1 VITLTRAEGSLA
13 EGQAPL
19 KVAWVKEGRLLSQ
32 GEALDARLGGLLR
45 RALEGASLK
54 EGESL
59 LVAWPEGQVLLFGL
73 GEDARSSGGRLAQAL
88 LKLRFPEALV
98 EPLPEAYALAEG
110 LLLGAYRFD
119 RHRSE
124 KEEKALTLRILGAEE
139 VLERARKVAEGVY
152 LARDLV
158 NEPPNLLTP
167 EALAERAL
175 ELGALGVEVEV
186 LDEEAIASLG
196 MGAFLAVAQG
206 SENPPRF
213 IRLCYAPPG
222 ARARLDLVGKG
233 LTFDSGGYSLKPTES
248 MTTMKGDMAGAAAVL
263 GAMKSAALLGL
274 PVEIRGYIAACENMI
289 SGRAYRVGDVLKTL
303 SGKTVEVMN
312 TDAEGRLTLADALF
326 YAEREGAER
335 ILELSTLTGAAV
347 VALGEEVA
355 ALFATEPAWG
365 SLVQEAAHRAG
376 EKVWPM
382 PLEKAY
388 REKLKSPVADLKNVG
403 DRNGGAITLRVL
415 LDPNPWDVKKEGV
428 LWTPTGST
436 PSTILTQKPSSW
448 LSTSGWTTSSRP
460 FRPKASS
467 SPKSKS
473 TRRLLWPSY

>member
-59 LVAWPEGQVLLFGL
+59 LVAAPEGQVLLFGL
-73 GEDARSSGGRLAQAL
+73 WEDARSSGGRLAQAL
-88 LKLRFPEALV
+88 LRLRFPEALV

-213 IRLCYAPPG
+213 IRLRYAPPG

-274 PVEIRGYIAACENMI
+274 SVEIRGYIAACENMI

-312 TDAEGRLTLADALF
+312 TDAEGRLTLADALC

-403 DRNGGAITLRVL
+403 DRNGGAITAALFLSEFVRVPL
-415 LDPNPWDVKKEGV
+415 AHLDIAGPAFARKGHALGPEGG
-428 LWTPTGST
+428 TGFGVR
-436 PSTILTQKPSSW
+436 TILEVAQA
-448 LSTSGWTTSSRP
+448 L
-460 FRPKASS
+460 
-467 SPKSKS
+467 
-473 TRRLLWPSY
+473 

>member
-59 LVAWPEGQVLLFGL
+59 LVAAPEGQVLLFGL
-73 GEDARSSGGRLAQAL
+73 GEEARSSGGRLVQAL
-88 LKLRFPEALV
+88 LRLRFPEALV

-124 KEEKALTLRILGAEE
+124 KEEKALTLRIPGAVE

-206 SENPPRF
+206 SENPPRL
-213 IRLCYAPPG
+213 IRLRYAPPG

-263 GAMKSAALLGL
+263 GAMKSAALLGI

-312 TDAEGRLTLADALF
+312 TDAEGRLTLADALC

-335 ILELSTLTGAAV
+335 ILELSTLTGAAM

-355 ALFATEPAWG
+355 ALFATEEAWG
-365 SLVQEAAHRAG
+365 NQVREAARRVG

-382 PLEKAY
+382 PLERAY

-403 DRNGGAITLRVL
+403 DRNGGAITAALFLAEFVRVPL
-415 LDPNPWDVKKEGV
+415 VHLDIAGPAFARKAHALGPEGG
-428 LWTPTGST
+428 TGFGVR
-436 PSTILTQKPSSW
+436 TILELAQA
-448 LSTSGWTTSSRP
+448 L
-460 FRPKASS
+460 
-467 SPKSKS
+467 
-473 TRRLLWPSY
+473 

>member
-1 VITLTRAEGSLA
+1 V
-13 EGQAPL
+13 
-19 KVAWVKEGRLLSQ
+19 VWVKEGRLLSQ

-59 LVAWPEGQVLLFGL
+59 LVAAPEGQVLLFGL
-73 GEDARSSGGRLAQAL
+73 GEDTRSSGGRLAQAL
-88 LKLRFPEALV
+88 LRLRFPEALV

-124 KEEKALTLRILGAEE
+124 KEEKALTLRIPGAEE

-206 SENPPRF
+206 SANPPRF
-213 IRLCYAPPG
+213 IRLRYAPPG

-326 YAEREGAER
+326 YAEREGAQR

-403 DRNGGAITLRVL
+403 DRNGGAITAALFLSEFVRVPL
-415 LDPNPWDVKKEGV
+415 AHLDIAGPAFAKKGHALGPEGG
-428 LWTPTGST
+428 TGFGVR
-436 PSTILTQKPSSW
+436 TILELAQA
-448 LSTSGWTTSSRP
+448 L
-460 FRPKASS
+460 
-467 SPKSKS
+467 
-473 TRRLLWPSY
+473 

>member
-1 VITLTRAEGSLA
+1 MITLSHSELSLVQG
-13 EGQAPL
+13 EVPL
-19 KVAWVKEGRLLSQ
+19 KVVWVKEGRLLPQ
-32 GEALDARLGGLLR
+32 GEALDARLGGLLK
-45 RALEGASLK
+45 RALEGVSLK

-59 LVAWPEGQVLLFGL
+59 LLAAPEGQVLLFGL
-73 GEDARSSGGRLAQAL
+73 GEEARRSGGRLAQAL

-98 EPLPEAYALAEG
+98 EPLEDAYALAEG
-110 LLLGAYRFD
+110 LLLGAYRFQ
-119 RHRSE
+119 RHKSE
-124 KEEKALTLRILGAEE
+124 KEEKALTLRLPGVPEG

-152 LARDLV
+152 WARDLV

-167 EALAERAL
+167 LALAERAL
-175 ELGALGVEVEV
+175 ELRALGIEVEV
-186 LDEEAIASLG
+186 LDEEAIAALG

-213 IRLCYAPPG
+213 IRLRYAPPG

-248 MTTMKGDMAGAAAVL
+248 MATMKSDMAGAAAVL
-263 GAMKSAALLGL
+263 GAMKSAALLGI

-289 SGRAYRVGDVLKTL
+289 SGRAYRVGDVLRTL

-335 ILELSTLTGAAV
+335 ILELSTLTGAAM

-355 ALFATEPAWG
+355 ALFATEEAWG
-365 SLVQEAAHRAG
+365 NQVWEAARRVG

-382 PLEKAY
+382 PLERAY

-403 DRNGGAITLRVL
+403 DRNGGAITAALFLAEFVRVPL
-415 LDPNPWDVKKEGV
+415 VHLDIAGPAFARKAHALGPEGG
-428 LWTPTGST
+428 TGFGVR
-436 PSTILTQKPSSW
+436 TILEVAQA
-448 LSTSGWTTSSRP
+448 L
-460 FRPKASS
+460 
-467 SPKSKS
+467 
-473 TRRLLWPSY
+473 

>member
-19 KVAWVKEGRLLSQ
+19 RVAWVKEGRLLSQ

-59 LVAWPEGQVLLFGL
+59 LVAAPEGQVLLFGL
-73 GEDARSSGGRLAQAL
+73 GEDARSSGGRLAQAFL
-88 LKLRFPEALV
+88 RLRFPEALV

-175 ELGALGVEVEV
+175 ELRALGIEVEV

-206 SENPPRF
+206 SANPPRF
-213 IRLCYAPPG
+213 IRLRYTPPG

-403 DRNGGAITLRVL
+403 DRNGGAITAALFLSEFVRVPL
-415 LDPNPWDVKKEGV
+415 AHLDIAGPAFAKKGHALGPEGG
-428 LWTPTGST
+428 TGFGVR
-436 PSTILTQKPSSW
+436 TILELAQA
-448 LSTSGWTTSSRP
+448 L
-460 FRPKASS
+460 
-467 SPKSKS
+467 
-473 TRRLLWPSY
+473 

>member
-59 LVAWPEGQVLLFGL
+59 LVAAPEGQVLLFGL

-88 LKLRFPEALV
+88 LRLRFPEALV
-98 EPLPEAYALAEG
+98 EPLEDAYALAEG
-110 LLLGAYRFD
+110 LLLGAYRFQ
-119 RHRSE
+119 RHKSE
-124 KEEKALTLRILGAEE
+124 KEEKALTLRLPGAEE

-206 SENPPRF
+206 SANPPRF
-213 IRLCYAPPG
+213 IRLRYAPPG

-365 SLVQEAAHRAG
+365 SLVQEAARRAG

-403 DRNGGAITLRVL
+403 DRNGGAITAALFLSEFVRVPL
-415 LDPNPWDVKKEGV
+415 AHLDIAGPAFAKKGHALGPEGG
-428 LWTPTGST
+428 TGFGVR
-436 PSTILTQKPSSW
+436 TILELAQA
-448 LSTSGWTTSSRP
+448 L
-460 FRPKASS
+460 
-467 SPKSKS
+467 
-473 TRRLLWPSY
+473 

>member
-1 VITLTRAEGSLA
+1 MITLTRAEGSLA

-59 LVAWPEGQVLLFGL
+59 LVAAPEGQVLLFGL

-88 LKLRFPEALV
+88 LRLRFPEALV

-124 KEEKALTLRILGAEE
+124 KEEKALTFRIPGAEE

-206 SENPPRF
+206 SANPPRF
-213 IRLCYAPPG
+213 IRLRYAPPG

-388 REKLKSPVADLKNVG
+388 REKLKSPVADMKNVG
-403 DRNGGAITLRVL
+403 DRNGGAITAALFLSEFVRVPL
-415 LDPNPWDVKKEGV
+415 AHLDIAGPAFAKKGHALGPEGG
-428 LWTPTGST
+428 TGFGVR
-436 PSTILTQKPSSW
+436 TILELAQA
-448 LSTSGWTTSSRP
+448 L
-460 FRPKASS
+460 
-467 SPKSKS
+467 
-473 TRRLLWPSY
+473 

>member
-1 VITLTRAEGSLA
+1 
-13 EGQAPL
+13 
-19 KVAWVKEGRLLSQ
+19 VKEGRLLSQ

-59 LVAWPEGQVLLFGL
+59 LVAAPEGQVLLFGL

-88 LKLRFPEALV
+88 LRLRFPEALV

-124 KEEKALTLRILGAEE
+124 KEEKALTFRIPGAEE

-206 SENPPRF
+206 SANPPRF
-213 IRLCYAPPG
+213 IRLRYAPPG

-388 REKLKSPVADLKNVG
+388 REKLKSPVADMKNVG
-403 DRNGGAITLRVL
+403 DRNGGAITAALFLSEFVRVPL
-415 LDPNPWDVKKEGV
+415 AHLDIAGPAFAKKGHALGPEGG
-428 LWTPTGST
+428 TGFGVR
-436 PSTILTQKPSSW
+436 TILELAQA
-448 LSTSGWTTSSRP
+448 L
-460 FRPKASS
+460 
-467 SPKSKS
+467 
-473 TRRLLWPSY
+473 

>member
-1 VITLTRAEGSLA
+1 
-13 EGQAPL
+13 
-19 KVAWVKEGRLLSQ
+19 VKEGRLLSQ

-59 LVAWPEGQVLLFGL
+59 LVAAPEGQVLLFGL

-88 LKLRFPEALV
+88 LRLRFPEALV

-110 LLLGAYRFD
+110 PLLGAYRFH

-124 KEEKALTLRILGAEE
+124 KEEKALTLRLPGADE

-167 EALAERAL
+167 QALAERAL
-175 ELGALGVEVEV
+175 ELRALGVEVEV

-206 SENPPRF
+206 SANLPRF
-213 IRLCYAPPG
+213 IRLRYAPPG

-312 TDAEGRLTLADALF
+312 TDAEGRLTLADALC
-326 YAEREGAER
+326 YAEREGAQR

-365 SLVQEAAHRAG
+365 SLVQEAAYRAG

-403 DRNGGAITLRVL
+403 DRNGGAITAALFLSEFVRVPL
-415 LDPNPWDVKKEGV
+415 VHLDIAGPAFAKKGHALGPEGG
-428 LWTPTGST
+428 TGFGVR
-436 PSTILTQKPSSW
+436 TILELAQA
-448 LSTSGWTTSSRP
+448 L
-460 FRPKASS
+460 
-467 SPKSKS
+467 
-473 TRRLLWPSY
+473 

>member
-1 VITLTRAEGSLA
+1 MITLTRAEGSLA

-59 LVAWPEGQVLLFGL
+59 LVAAPEGQVLLFGL

-88 LKLRFPEALV
+88 LRLRFPEALV

-124 KEEKALTLRILGAEE
+124 KEGKALTLRILGVEE

-175 ELGALGVEVEV
+175 ELRALGVEVEV

-213 IRLCYAPPG
+213 IRLRYAPPG

-403 DRNGGAITLRVL
+403 DRNGGAITAALFLAEFVRVPL
-415 LDPNPWDVKKEGV
+415 VHLDIAGPAFARKAHALGPEGG
-428 LWTPTGST
+428 TGFGVR
-436 PSTILTQKPSSW
+436 TILEVAQA
-448 LSTSGWTTSSRP
+448 L
-460 FRPKASS
+460 
-467 SPKSKS
+467 
-473 TRRLLWPSY
+473 

>member
-59 LVAWPEGQVLLFGL
+59 LVAAPEGQVLLFGL

-88 LKLRFPEALV
+88 LRLRFPEALV

-124 KEEKALTLRILGAEE
+124 KEEKALTLRIPGAEE

-175 ELGALGVEVEV
+175 ELRALGVEVEV

-213 IRLCYAPPG
+213 IRLRYAPPG

-312 TDAEGRLTLADALF
+312 TDAEGRLTLADALC

-403 DRNGGAITLRVL
+403 DRNGGAIT
-415 LDPNPWDVKKEGV
+415 KKGHALGPEGG
-428 LWTPTGST
+428 TGFGVR
-436 PSTILTQKPSSW
+436 TILELAQA
-448 LSTSGWTTSSRP
+448 L
-460 FRPKASS
+460 
-467 SPKSKS
+467 
-473 TRRLLWPSY
+473 

>member
-59 LVAWPEGQVLLFGL
+59 LVAAPEGQVLLFGL

-88 LKLRFPEALV
+88 LRLRFPEALV

-206 SENPPRF
+206 SANPPRF
-213 IRLCYAPPG
+213 IRLRYAPPG

-274 PVEIRGYIAACENMI
+274 HVEIRGYIAACENMI

-365 SLVQEAAHRAG
+365 GLVQEAAHRAG

-403 DRNGGAITLRVL
+403 DRNGGAITAALFLSEFVRVPL
-415 LDPNPWDVKKEGV
+415 AHLDIAGPAFAKKGHALGPEGG
-428 LWTPTGST
+428 TGFGVR
-436 PSTILTQKPSSW
+436 TILEVAQA
-448 LSTSGWTTSSRP
+448 L
-460 FRPKASS
+460 
-467 SPKSKS
+467 
-473 TRRLLWPSY
+473 

>member
-1 VITLTRAEGSLA
+1 
-13 EGQAPL
+13 
-19 KVAWVKEGRLLSQ
+19 VKEGRLLSQ

-59 LVAWPEGQVLLFGL
+59 LVAAPEGQVLLFGL

-88 LKLRFPEALV
+88 LRLRFPEALV
-98 EPLPEAYALAEG
+98 EPLEDAYALAEG

-175 ELGALGVEVEV
+175 ELGALGVKVEV

-206 SENPPRF
+206 SANPPRF
-213 IRLCYAPPG
+213 IRLRYAPPG

-403 DRNGGAITLRVL
+403 DRNGGAITAALFLSEFVRVPL
-415 LDPNPWDVKKEGV
+415 AHLDIAGPAFAKKGHALGPEGG
-428 LWTPTGST
+428 TGFGVR
-436 PSTILTQKPSSW
+436 TILEVAQA
-448 LSTSGWTTSSRP
+448 L
-460 FRPKASS
+460 
-467 SPKSKS
+467 
-473 TRRLLWPSY
+473 

>member
-1 VITLTRAEGSLA
+1 MITLTRAEGSLA

-59 LVAWPEGQVLLFGL
+59 LVAAPEGQVLLFGL
-73 GEDARSSGGRLAQAL
+73 GEEARSSGGRLAQAL
-88 LKLRFPEALV
+88 LRLRFPEALV

-110 LLLGAYRFD
+110 LLLGAYRFQ

-124 KEEKALTLRILGAEE
+124 KEEKALTLRLPGAEE

-167 EALAERAL
+167 LALAERAL
-175 ELGALGVEVEV
+175 ELGSLGVEVEV
-186 LDEEAIASLG
+186 LDEEAIAALG

-206 SENPPRF
+206 SENPPRL
-213 IRLCYAPPG
+213 IRLRYAPPG

-248 MTTMKGDMAGAAAVL
+248 MATMKGDMAGAAAVL
-263 GAMKSAALLGL
+263 GAMKSAALLGI

-312 TDAEGRLTLADALF
+312 TDAEGRLTLADALC
-326 YAEREGAER
+326 YAEREGAQR

-403 DRNGGAITLRVL
+403 DRNGGAITAALFLSEFVCVPL
-415 LDPNPWDVKKEGV
+415 AHLDIAGPAFAKKGHALGPEGG
-428 LWTPTGST
+428 TGFGVR
-436 PSTILTQKPSSW
+436 TILELAQA
-448 LSTSGWTTSSRP
+448 L
-460 FRPKASS
+460 
-467 SPKSKS
+467 
-473 TRRLLWPSY
+473 

>member
-59 LVAWPEGQVLLFGL
+59 LVAAPEGQVLLFGL

-88 LKLRFPEALV
+88 LRLRFPEALV
-98 EPLPEAYALAEG
+98 EPLPEVYALADG

-213 IRLCYAPPG
+213 IRLRYAPPG

-233 LTFDSGGYSLKPTES
+233 LTFDSGGYSLKPTEG

-303 SGKTVEVMN
+303 SGRTVEVMN
-312 TDAEGRLTLADALF
+312 TDAEGRLTLADALC

-403 DRNGGAITLRVL
+403 DRNGGAITAALFLSEFVRVPL
-415 LDPNPWDVKKEGV
+415 AHLDIAGPAFAKKGHALGPEGG
-428 LWTPTGST
+428 TGFGVR
-436 PSTILTQKPSSW
+436 TILELAQA
-448 LSTSGWTTSSRP
+448 L
-460 FRPKASS
+460 
-467 SPKSKS
+467 
-473 TRRLLWPSY
+473 

>member
-1 VITLTRAEGSLA
+1 
-13 EGQAPL
+13 
-19 KVAWVKEGRLLSQ
+19 VKEGRLLSQ

-59 LVAWPEGQVLLFGL
+59 LVAAPEGQVLLFGL

-88 LKLRFPEALV
+88 LRLHFPEALV

-124 KEEKALTLRILGAEE
+124 KEEKALTLRIPGAEE

-206 SENPPRF
+206 SANPPRF
-213 IRLCYAPPG
+213 IRLRYAPPG

-403 DRNGGAITLRVL
+403 DRNGGAITAALFLSEFVRVPL
-415 LDPNPWDVKKEGV
+415 AHLDIAGPAFAKKGHALGPEGG
-428 LWTPTGST
+428 TGFGVR
-436 PSTILTQKPSSW
+436 TILELAQA
-448 LSTSGWTTSSRP
+448 L
-460 FRPKASS
+460 
-467 SPKSKS
+467 
-473 TRRLLWPSY
+473 

>member
-19 KVAWVKEGRLLSQ
+19 KVAWVKEGRLLPQ

-59 LVAWPEGQVLLFGL
+59 LVAAPEGQVLLFGL

-88 LKLRFPEALV
+88 LRLRFPEALV

-124 KEEKALTLRILGAEE
+124 KEEKALTLRLPGADE

-213 IRLCYAPPG
+213 IRLRYAPPG

-312 TDAEGRLTLADALF
+312 TDAEGRLTLADALC

-365 SLVQEAAHRAG
+365 SLVQEAARRAG

-403 DRNGGAITLRVL
+403 DRNGGAITAALFLSEFVRVPL
-415 LDPNPWDVKKEGV
+415 AHLDIAGPAFAKKGHALGPEGG
-428 LWTPTGST
+428 TGFGVR
-436 PSTILTQKPSSW
+436 TILELAQA
-448 LSTSGWTTSSRP
+448 L
-460 FRPKASS
+460 
-467 SPKSKS
+467 
-473 TRRLLWPSY
+473 